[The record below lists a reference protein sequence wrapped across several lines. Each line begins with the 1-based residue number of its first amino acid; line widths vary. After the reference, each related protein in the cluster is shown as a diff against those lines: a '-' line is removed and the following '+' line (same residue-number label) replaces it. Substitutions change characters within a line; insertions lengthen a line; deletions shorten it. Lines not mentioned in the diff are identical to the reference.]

1 MMCSEQTYNKIIA
14 WFTSKKIRLSLLKFV
29 YKTLPLVVFVAYP
42 ILLLY
47 LTITR
52 DGRILQSITVPLGV
66 FVTLTLIRKFLN
78 FERPYEKYDIK
89 PIFPK
94 KTEGLSF
101 PSRHTASAAVIA
113 MTFLFINPI
122 FGAVFLAI
130 SALIAVSRVFAGVH
144 FPRDV
149 IAGFLYAV
157 ILSAIFFYVL

>member
-1 MMCSEQTYNKIIA
+1 MCSEQTYNKIIA
-14 WFTSKKIRLSLLKFV
+14 WFTSKKIRLSLLRFV
-29 YKTLPLVVFVAYP
+29 YKILPLVVFVAYP
-42 ILLLY
+42 VLLLY
-47 LTITR
+47 LIVTR

-78 FERPYEKYDIK
+78 FERPYEMYNIK

-113 MTFLFINPI
+113 MTFFFINPI
-122 FGAVFLAI
+122 LGAVFLAI
-130 SALIAVSRVFAGVH
+130 SALIAVSRVCAGVH

-157 ILSAIFFYVL
+157 ILAAIFFYVL